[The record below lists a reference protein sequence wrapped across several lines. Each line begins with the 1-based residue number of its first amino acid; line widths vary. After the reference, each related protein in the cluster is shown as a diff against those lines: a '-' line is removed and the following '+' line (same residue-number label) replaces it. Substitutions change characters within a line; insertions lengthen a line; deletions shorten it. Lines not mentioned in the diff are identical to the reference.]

1 MAGKYKQT
9 EVSGETWVRASRI
22 VIDNPLDQPK
32 TISFV
37 EDTCIQ
43 VPGKVM
49 SEYNGVLQL
58 QVDESNMQDA
68 FPLINPF
75 TGALAGTTITY
86 GEVYAIIYSLYL
98 NKAEERDQ
106 AMQAEAERLE
116 AERLAAEAAA
126 LAEAERLEAERLAA
140 EAASA
145 DTTDTTTDTATDTAD
160 TQV

>member
-22 VIDNPLDQPK
+22 VIDNPLDQLK

-98 NKAEERDQ
+98 NKAKERDQ
-106 AMQAEAERLE
+106 AMIDAEVAMQ
-116 AERLAAEAAA
+116 
-126 LAEAERLEAERLAA
+126 AEAERLEAERLAA

-145 DTTDTTTDTATDTAD
+145 DTDHDSLVPPVDVVKD
-160 TQV
+160 GV